1 MKDLWVAGSS
11 TFDEED
17 LDNELKLNE
26 VLNEAFDDLMKNMK
40 QFAELK
46 LSYQFKT
53 GKVVAR
59 VELRIKGYENNF
71 NIEEAVKKYKTTN

>member
-11 TFDEED
+11 TMDEED
-17 LDNELKLNE
+17 LDNQLKLNE